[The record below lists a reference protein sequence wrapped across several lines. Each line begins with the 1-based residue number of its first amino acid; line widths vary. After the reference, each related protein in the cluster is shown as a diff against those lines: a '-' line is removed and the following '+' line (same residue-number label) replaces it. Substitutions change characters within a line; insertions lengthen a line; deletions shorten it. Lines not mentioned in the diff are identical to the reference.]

1 MINEY
6 VALPSRK
13 HSMVHRQM
21 VHKISVL
28 YNSVSQVL
36 LSIDICDHVSIFYPN
51 FRDVE
56 ELMLIIAQAKDN
68 GSTMKVVGESF
79 HSNYNKDDIIVSLVN
94 LNKLLGLNTNKKSGL
109 GSVIILKNKKIDK
122 DPAYFSDC

>member
-36 LSIDICDHVSIFYPN
+36 SIDIFDNVSIFYPN

-79 HSNYNKDDIIVSLVN
+79 HSNYNKDDIIVSVVN

-122 DPAYFSDC
+122 DSAYFSDC

>member
-36 LSIDICDHVSIFYPN
+36 SIDIFDNVSIFYPN

-109 GSVIILKNKKIDK
+109 RSVIILKNKKIDK
-122 DPAYFSDC
+122 DSAYFSDC